1 MLYSWGGKSWT
12 ERRYDGSQNVHWAFG
27 RPATVAN
34 TAPFPTS
41 YRVGTGLWLIL
52 SPEGAKTEIATQR
65 PVTLVSPSVGRRIP
79 TFADDVNFDRP
90 LLAIVGESRNY
101 LAVNSRRNTA
111 FNAQINTS
119 NFPVENPTGEV
130 GNLWKGLP
138 TASCWI
144 NSGFL
149 HLSTRDQVCEI
160 SVILTHV
167 KIHIW
172 IPCQNLNFK

>member
-1 MLYSWGGKSWT
+1 MKDPMIS
-12 ERRYDGSQNVHWAFG
+12 VHWDRSLVGRCASYKSKASILARLAF
-27 RPATVAN
+27 
-34 TAPFPTS
+34 
-41 YRVGTGLWLIL
+41 L
-52 SPEGAKTEIATQR
+52 EK
-65 PVTLVSPSVGRRIP
+65 TLVSPSVGRRIP